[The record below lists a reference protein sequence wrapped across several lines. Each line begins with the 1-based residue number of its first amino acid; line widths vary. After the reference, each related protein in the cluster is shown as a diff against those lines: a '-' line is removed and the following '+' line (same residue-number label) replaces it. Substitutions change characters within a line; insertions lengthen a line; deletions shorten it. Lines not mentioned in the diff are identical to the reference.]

1 MSDTVGPILRM
12 SDDIDAIVRA
22 IEEDNRSEITV
33 TDRGAYVRV
42 AGPSPLRVTRE
53 SIARN
58 LGRDYRLVELEALM
72 SSFSGRISATAEEI
86 SWSRKIE
93 RKA

>member
-1 MSDTVGPILRM
+1 MTEGVGPVLRM
-12 SDDIDAIVRA
+12 SDDVEAIVRA
-22 IEEDNRSEITV
+22 IEEDNAGEVTV

-42 AGPSPLRVTRE
+42 AGASPLRVTRA

-72 SSFSGRISATAEEI
+72 SSFSGRIAATADEI
-86 SWSRKIE
+86 SWSRKSE
-93 RKA
+93 REA

>member
-1 MSDTVGPILRM
+1 MSDVVGPVLRM
-12 SDDIDAIVRA
+12 SDDLEAIVRA
-22 IEEDNRSEITV
+22 IQEDNAGEITV

-42 AGPSPLRVTRE
+42 AGASPLRVTRA

-72 SSFSGRISATAEEI
+72 SSFSGRISTTADEI
-86 SWSRKIE
+86 CWSRKTAT
-93 RKA
+93 KA

>member
-1 MSDTVGPILRM
+1 MTEAVGPILRM
-12 SDDIDAIVRA
+12 SDDVEAIVRA
-22 IEEDNRSEITV
+22 IEEDNAGEVTV

-42 AGPSPLRVTRE
+42 AGPSPLRVTRA

-72 SSFSGRISATAEEI
+72 SSFSGRIAATDDEI
-86 SWSRKIE
+86 SWSRKSE

>member
-1 MSDTVGPILRM
+1 MTDSVGPVLRM
-12 SDDIDAIVRA
+12 SDDVEAIVRA
-22 IEEDNRSEITV
+22 IEEDNAGEVTV
-33 TDRGAYVRV
+33 IDRGAYVRV
-42 AGPSPLRVTRE
+42 AGPSPLRVTRA

-72 SSFSGRISATAEEI
+72 SSFSGRITTSAEEI
-86 SWSRKIE
+86 SWSRKGE

>member
-1 MSDTVGPILRM
+1 MTEGVGPVLRM
-12 SDDIDAIVRA
+12 SDDVEAIVRA
-22 IEEDNRSEITV
+22 IEEDNAGEVTV

-42 AGPSPLRVTRE
+42 AGPSPLRVTRA

-72 SSFSGRISATAEEI
+72 SSFSGRIAATADEI
-86 SWSRKIE
+86 SWSRKSE
-93 RKA
+93 REA

>member
-1 MSDTVGPILRM
+1 MTDSVGPVLRM
-12 SDDIDAIVRA
+12 SDDVEAIVRA
-22 IEEDNRSEITV
+22 IEEDNAGEVTV
-33 TDRGAYVRV
+33 IDRGAYVRV
-42 AGPSPLRVTRE
+42 AGPSPLRVTRA

-72 SSFSGRISATAEEI
+72 SSFSGRITTSAEAI
-86 SWSRKIE
+86 SWSRKGE